1 MRIKSTIFKITLVL
15 TLLIGC
21 HNSSFSQGKIEK
33 DWNMKQYFMVFLSEG
48 PNRSHDSITAARIQE
63 AHLDNITRLFDEKK
77 LVLAGPFLDEGEVRG
92 IFILDVPT
100 LEEAQ
105 KLTQSDPAVQAG
117 RLKMEIRP
125 WYGPGKIV
133 IGGK

>member
-1 MRIKSTIFKITLVL
+1 MKTANLLLACICSIILFIKTSEAQ
-15 TLLIGC
+15 
-21 HNSSFSQGKIEK
+21 SKIEK

-48 PNRSHDSITAARIQE
+48 PNRTQDSLTASKIQE
-63 AHLDNITRLFDEKK
+63 AHLNNINKLFEEKK
-77 LVLAGPFLDEGEVRG
+77 LVLAGPFLDEGDVKG

-105 KLTQSDPAVQAG
+105 KVTNTDPAVQAG

-125 WYGPGKIV
+125 WYGPGSIV
-133 IGGK
+133 VGGK